1 MMSNLYFDSN
11 SNAFEL
17 PGARPHYIPDRPGQV
32 DHIFLDL
39 VLNIPKQRF
48 SGTCQIQLTPI
59 RAGITQL
66 QLDAMQLNIKGV
78 EVNNQPQVFHAD
90 GETLTIELSDPTS
103 PETPLVLKIDYSV
116 KQPRRGLYFVA
127 PTEAEPDKPTQVWT
141 QGEDED
147 SRFWFPCFDYPGQL
161 ATSEI
166 RVRVPQDFLAIS
178 NGELLSRQEEGEE
191 AIYHWKQAQ
200 VHPTYLMTL
209 AVGRFA
215 EIRDEWHGKPIT
227 YYVERDRVDDGKR
240 TMGKTP
246 RMVEFFSNAFGYDY
260 PYPKYAQVCVADF
273 IFGGMENTSTTL
285 LTDRCLLDE
294 RAAIDNERSES
305 LVAHELAHQWF
316 GDLLVIEHWSQ
327 AWIKEGMASY
337 AEVLWTEY
345 EYGHDAGAYYLL
357 QEARSYLDED
367 KRRYRRPIVTNVY
380 REPIELYDRHLY
392 EKGACVYH
400 MLRCELGEALFF
412 KAIAHFVNQ
421 NAHATVG
428 TVDLLRA
435 ISESTGRNL
444 QGLFDQY
451 VFRGGHPDFEVSY
464 SWDKEGNIAK
474 VTVKQT
480 QAKEGN
486 TLYDRNLFDLNV
498 PIAFGYED
506 DTAQRFNLHLCEPEQ
521 TFYFGLPQKPSYVTF
536 DVGNTVLKTL
546 KLKYPLPN
554 LIAQLTQDDDPISRI
569 YAAEAL
575 AKEGSL
581 QAVEALAK
589 ALKCEPFW
597 GVRVEI
603 AGQLSKIN
611 LDQAFDGLLAGLQDE
626 NSRVRRAVVNG
637 LAKVKTRAS
646 YKAVKSILKQGD
658 ASYLVEAAAAKA
670 LGVIAAKLPDGKP
683 KPKKAIARLKTV
695 LDTKAGWNEVV
706 RLGAI
711 AGLSQFKCEAEA
723 LDLILDYT
731 DSRVPQS
738 LRLGA
743 IRALGTVST
752 GQSPADVERILTR
765 LEQLAR
771 EDFFLTQRSV
781 VVALKSMDTSG
792 AIAILQGIAEQT
804 ADGRIVRVAE
814 EAIEAVE
821 KNIGTDK
828 AVTGLRR
835 ELDKVKKLNR
845 ELLSR
850 LEALE
855 AKSEKS

>member
-1 MMSNLYFDSN
+1 MSNFYFDAN
-11 SNAFEL
+11 TNAFEL
-17 PGARPHYIPDRPGQV
+17 PGARPHYTPDRPGQV
-32 DHIFLDL
+32 EHIFLDL

-48 SGTCQIQLTPI
+48 SGTCHIHLTPI
-59 RAGITQL
+59 RPGITQL
-66 QLDAMQLNIKGV
+66 QLDAVQLQIKAV
-78 EVNNQPQVFHAD
+78 HVNDSPQSFSAD
-90 GETLTIELSDPTS
+90 GETLTIDLDDPTN
-103 PETPLVLKIDYSV
+103 PEQPLAIKIDYSV
-116 KQPRRGLYFVA
+116 KQPRRGLYFVG
-127 PTEAEPDKPTQVWT
+127 PTEAEPHKPTQVWT

-178 NGELLSRQEEGEE
+178 NGDLLSTEDDGQEK
-191 AIYHWKQAQ
+191 IYHWKQTQ

-215 EIRDEWHGKPIT
+215 EIRDDWNGKPIT
-227 YYVERDRVDDGKR
+227 YYVERDRVEDGKR

-246 RMVEFFSNAFGYDY
+246 RMVEFFSNAFGYEY
-260 PYPKYAQVCVADF
+260 PYPKYAQVCVTDF

-316 GDLLVIEHWSQ
+316 GDLLVIEHWSE

-345 EYGHDAGAYYLL
+345 EYSHDDGAYYLL

-367 KRRYRRPIVTNVY
+367 KRRYRRPIVTNIY
-380 REPIELYDRHLY
+380 REPIELYDSHIY

-421 NAHATVG
+421 NAHSTVG

-435 ISESTGRNL
+435 ISEATGRNL

-464 SWDKEGNIAK
+464 SWDKEGNVAK

-486 TLYDRNLFDLNV
+486 TLYDRNLFDLHV

-506 DTAQRFNLHLCEPEQ
+506 DTAQRVTVHLCDAEQ
-521 TFYFGLPQKPSYVTF
+521 TFYFALPRKPHYVTF

-554 LIAQLTQDDDPISRI
+554 LVAQLREDDDPISRI

-581 QAVEALAK
+581 TAVDALAK
-589 ALKCEPFW
+589 ALKSEPFW

-603 AGQLSKIN
+603 AGQLAKIN
-611 LDQAFDGLLAGLQDE
+611 LDQAFEGLLAGLQDE
-626 NSRVRRAVVNG
+626 DSRVRRAVVNG

-646 YKAVKSILKQGD
+646 YKAVKSIVKQGD
-658 ASYLVEAAAAKA
+658 ASYRVESAAAKA
-670 LGVIAAKLPDGKP
+670 LGMIAAKLPDGKP
-683 KPKKAIARLKTV
+683 KPEKAIAHLRTV
-695 LDTKAGWNEVV
+695 LETKAGWNEVV

-711 AGLSQFKCEAEA
+711 AGLSQFKTQPEA
-723 LDLILDYT
+723 LDLILEYT
-731 DSRVPQS
+731 AATVPQA

-752 GQSPADVERILTR
+752 GQSPALVDRILTR

-792 AIAILQGIAEQT
+792 AIAILQGIAEQAT
-804 ADGRIVRVAE
+804 DGRIVRVAE
-814 EAIEAVE
+814 EAIETVE
-821 KNIGTDK
+821 KNLGTDK

-835 ELDKVKKLNR
+835 ELDKMKKLNR
-845 ELLSR
+845 DLLSR

-855 AKSEKS
+855 AKSAKS

>member
-1 MMSNLYFDSN
+1 MSNLYFDSN
-11 SNAFEL
+11 PNAFEL
-17 PGARPHYIPDRPGQV
+17 PGARPHYTPDRPGQV
-32 DHIFLDL
+32 NHIFLDL

-48 SGTCQIQLTPI
+48 FGTCQIQLTPV
-59 RAGITQL
+59 RSGITQL
-66 QLDAMQLNIKGV
+66 QLDAMELDIKGV
-78 EVNNQPQVFHAD
+78 EVNNQPQAFSAD
-90 GETLTIELSDPTS
+90 GETVTIELSDPTT

-116 KQPRRGLYFVA
+116 KRPRRGLYFVG

-178 NGELLSRQEEGEE
+178 NGELLSRDEEGDEV
-191 AIYHWKQAQ
+191 IYHWKQAQ

-215 EIRDEWHGKPIT
+215 EIRDEWHGKPMT
-227 YYVERDRVDDGKR
+227 YYVERDRLEDGKR

-294 RAAIDNERSES
+294 RAALDNERSES

-367 KRRYRRPIVTNVY
+367 KRRYRRPIVTHVY

-421 NAHATVG
+421 NAHSTVG

-435 ISESTGRNL
+435 ISEATGRNL

-464 SWDKEGNIAK
+464 SWDNDDNIAK

-486 TLYDRNLFDLNV
+486 TLYDRHLFDLNV

-506 DTAQRFNLHLCEPEQ
+506 DTAQRLTVHLCEPEQ
-521 TFYFGLPQKPSYVTF
+521 TFYFALPQKPSYVTF

-546 KLKYPLPN
+546 KLKYPLPT

-581 QAVEALAK
+581 KAVEALSK
-589 ALKCEPFW
+589 ALKSEPFW

-603 AGQLSKIN
+603 AGQLAKIN
-611 LDQAFDGLLAGLQDE
+611 LDQAFDGLVAGLNDE
-626 NSRVRRAVVNG
+626 NSRVRRAVVDG
-637 LAKVKTRAS
+637 LAKVKTRPS

-658 ASYLVEAAAAKA
+658 ASYLVEASAAKA
-670 LGVIAAKLPDGKP
+670 LGMIGSKLPGEKP
-683 KPKKAIARLKTV
+683 KPKKVIARLKTV
-695 LDTKAGWNEVV
+695 LETKAGWNEVV

-711 AGLSQFKCEAEA
+711 AGLSQFKTEAAA

-731 DSRVPQS
+731 DVRVPQS

-752 GQSPADVERILTR
+752 GQSPADVERALTR

-781 VVALKSMDTSG
+781 VVALKSMETSG
-792 AIAILQGIAEQT
+792 AIAILQGIAEQAT
-804 ADGRIVRVAE
+804 DGRIVRVAE

-821 KNIGTDK
+821 KKLGTDK

-835 ELDKVKKLNR
+835 ELEKMKKLNR
-845 ELLSR
+845 DLLSR

-855 AKSEKS
+855 AKSAKS